1 MEKVGGV
8 KCRKEGP
15 GKLARTPLMHKKTA
29 VAGLMYF
36 FVPDHRI

>member
-1 MEKVGGV
+1 MKSDRRLIDEMKS
-8 KCRKEGP
+8 RN
-15 GKLARTPLMHKKTA
+15 KKAA